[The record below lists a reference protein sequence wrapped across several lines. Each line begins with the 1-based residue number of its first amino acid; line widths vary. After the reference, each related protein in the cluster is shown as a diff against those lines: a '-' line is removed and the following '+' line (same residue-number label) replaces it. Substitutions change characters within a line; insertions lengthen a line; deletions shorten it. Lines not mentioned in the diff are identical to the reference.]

1 MRPNST
7 VYIVTYSQSKKYN
20 NLHTPIFT
28 IYSSYDGKK
37 PQPDFNKEAVRAK
50 FNTTIA
56 FVENYLCNVAA
67 KVWLFTDQEQN
78 KLTFEVS
85 KMPHINQDT
94 YRKNKTNS
102 SLSTGSEIGT

>member
-1 MRPNST
+1 M
-7 VYIVTYSQSKKYN
+7 VTTS
-20 NLHTPIFT
+20 F
-28 IYSSYDGKK
+28 SYDGKNQ
-37 PQPDFNKEAVRAK
+37 QPDQNKEAVRAK

-85 KMPHINQDT
+85 VFPISGIMFDFTDDAGVIN
-94 YRKNKTNS
+94 N
-102 SLSTGSEIGT
+102 